1 MSTTG
6 LRAFF
11 FPSDRNKGVAGLIL
25 FGWPGSIAL
34 ILGGLAA
41 SFLLCGYWYP
51 YWRIA
56 DMDIM
61 MAYQGF
67 LVNAGYPQDFFDH
80 PGYLSVILTA
90 DWFFLLHRLGLLDVA
105 SLAQMPKA
113 DDVAAFNHVWTQA
126 IRAGRVLSLLITAT
140 FIVAFALLLRRL
152 IRDWQIAVLAT
163 FCLTF
168 SGGLMMNARNLRT
181 DTLAAAPVIC
191 GFLILLVAARAPRS
205 SWRPLLAGAA
215 AALCTLGIVN
225 KVQALFLVMAL
236 LPVVPFFGMPSRAD
250 GAWRSRKA
258 IVALLAL
265 AAVAGAL
272 AFLTSDMIELGLSG
286 AGVTMPPPFGV
297 RGLYQGLIAG
307 LVVIVMVAF
316 ARLWRVPVLEAS
328 AAMIA
333 VAAGILLGLLSL
345 KLLYNPQNVTIVFN
359 PIEHM
364 FSWASKSDPALD
376 KSGAILSGQLAYA
389 LAKGVLEQLA
399 RLTFVLHSS
408 PRPTIFLEW
417 AVIAAAVLAWRR
429 GQHFVVW
436 QVGAL
441 LAAAFAVDVV
451 GTLRGLKQE
460 YFIFT
465 DPLVV
470 IAAAWLL
477 MHMPDLKT
485 HRWAYAATFALLAV
499 HVAVSQAEP
508 VKHVFKKDPPQI
520 ACGWL
525 PYYAS
530 RIERFP
536 FCPPREPVK
545 SPTK

>member
-6 LRAFF
+6 LRKFLLS
-11 FPSDRNKGVAGLIL
+11 PERNGVAGLIF
-25 FGWPGSIAL
+25 FGWPGSIAF
-34 ILGGLAA
+34 ILGGLVA

-61 MAYQGF
+61 MGYQGF

-80 PGYLSVILTA
+80 PGYLSVVLTA
-90 DWFFLLHRLGLLDVA
+90 DWFALLHRLGLLEVA

-113 DDVAAFNHVWTQA
+113 DDAAAFNAVWTQA
-126 IRAGRVLSLLITAT
+126 IRAGRVLSLLVTST

-152 IRDWQIAVLAT
+152 IRDWQISVLAV

-168 SGGLMMNARNLRT
+168 SGGLMMNVRNFRT
-181 DTLAAAPVIC
+181 DTLAAALVTC
-191 GFLILLVAARAPRS
+191 GFMILLIAARSPGS

-236 LPVVPFFGMPSRAD
+236 LPVVPFFGMPS
-250 GAWRSRKA
+250 GPQTFWRSPRGA
-258 IVALLAL
+258 MALLVL
-265 AAVAGAL
+265 AVFAGVL
-272 AFLTSDMIELGLSG
+272 AYLASDMIALGLSG
-286 AGVTMPPPFGV
+286 AGVSMPPPFGL

-307 LVVIVMVAF
+307 SVAIAMAIF
-316 ARLWRVPVLEAS
+316 ARLWRVPILEA
-328 AAMIA
+328 AGAMIA

-345 KLLYNPQNVTIVFN
+345 KLLYHPQNVTIVFN

-364 FSWASKSDPALD
+364 FGWARGSDPALG

-389 LAKGVLEQLA
+389 LAMGVLEQLA

-417 AVIAAAVLAWRR
+417 LVVAGAVLAWRR
-429 GQHFVVW
+429 GQHHLAW
-436 QVGAL
+436 QVAAL
-441 LAAAFAVDVV
+441 LAAASAVDVV
-451 GTLRGLKQE
+451 GTLRGLKLE
-460 YFIFT
+460 YFVFT

-485 HRWAYAATFALLAV
+485 HRWAYAATFTLLAA

-508 VKHVFKKDPPQI
+508 VKHVFKGDSGQVE
-520 ACGWL
+520 CGWL
-525 PYYAS
+525 PHYAS

-536 FCPPREPVK
+536 FCPPRPPVK
-545 SPTK
+545 